1 MRGAASLVALGLALL
16 ALPTSLSA
24 QDRTLYQR
32 LGGYDAIAAVTD
44 DFVGRLVS
52 DPQLGRFFTGH
63 SNDSKARIRQL
74 VVDQLCAATGGP
86 CIYRGRDMKTAHAG
100 LGISEAQW
108 NLAVSHLG
116 ATLNK
121 FRVPEREQTELA
133 AALTALKKDIVE

>member
-1 MRGAASLVALGLALL
+1 
-16 ALPTSLSA
+16 
-24 QDRTLYQR
+24 
-32 LGGYDAIAAVTD
+32 
-44 DFVGRLVS
+44 
-52 DPQLGRFFTGH
+52 
-63 SNDSKARIRQL
+63 
-74 VVDQLCAATGGP
+74 
-86 CIYRGRDMKTAHAG
+86 MKTAHAG